1 MNALATD
8 PMLPGSM
15 FHEPV
20 DLDELLDDDGT
31 LQWAHLVGTCQR
43 RDVVYG
49 LATDE
54 EMLLCGQDPEA
65 EPDRHW
71 QPWMARLGPAARE
84 VALGVTY
91 RMLTATGHL
100 EDEEGVAVPSWA
112 PPHGVLAHAL
122 DETLGLVTWR
132 IEFADDGSTSGGA
145 FLLPWGLA
153 LHDDIDADD
162 GFHQLALR
170 SQSREAAWIAGALDP
185 DGSAI
190 GTEPPVVVRDPQQL
204 RPSPSE
210 LAEQARSVTVLART
224 VSVGGRETERLL
236 TSYGTADGLWLL
248 QDATVPEPVFSLQLL
263 SRADILALAA
273 QLADPSSDRRTA
285 QGV

>member
-1 MNALATD
+1 MRSVAAD
-8 PMLPGSM
+8 PLLPGSVL
-15 FHEPV
+15 HKPV

-31 LQWAHLVGTCQR
+31 LPWARLVGTCQR

-54 EMLLCGQDPEA
+54 EMLLCGQDPDT

-71 QPWMARLGPAARE
+71 QPWVSRLDPQARE
-84 VALGVTY
+84 VALGTTY

-100 EDEEGVAVPSWA
+100 DDEEGREIPAWA
-112 PPHGVLAHAL
+112 PPHSVLAYAL
-122 DETLGLVTWR
+122 AETLGLVTWR
-132 IEFADDGSTSGGA
+132 VQLADAGWTSGGA
-145 FLLPWGLA
+145 FLLPWDVV

-170 SQSREAAWIAGALDP
+170 SQPREAAWVAGALDP
-185 DGSAI
+185 DSSAI
-190 GTEPPVVVRDPQQL
+190 STEPPVVVRDPQQL

-263 SRADILALAA
+263 GRADVLALAA
-273 QLADPSSDRRTA
+273 QLTDPSSDRRTA